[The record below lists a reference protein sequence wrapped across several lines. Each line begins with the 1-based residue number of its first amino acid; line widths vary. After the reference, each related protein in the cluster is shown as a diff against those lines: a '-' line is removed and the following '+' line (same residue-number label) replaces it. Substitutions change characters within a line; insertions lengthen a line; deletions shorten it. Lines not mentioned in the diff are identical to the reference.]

1 MVRKPINARVY
12 RIVNSED
19 NLGVKIS
26 RKCKNKIGSL
36 DLIFETQLL
45 QTLQVNANSDLFFP
59 KVTEELIVVNEE
71 TKTLLNY
78 VVLVECP
85 EFSLINMLEGPTAG
99 NVLKNPDAEEGY
111 HS

>member
-1 MVRKPINARVY
+1 
-12 RIVNSED
+12 
-19 NLGVKIS
+19 
-26 RKCKNKIGSL
+26 
-36 DLIFETQLL
+36 
-45 QTLQVNANSDLFFP
+45 
-59 KVTEELIVVNEE
+59 VTEELIVVNEE

-99 NVLKNPDAEEGY
+99 NALKNPDAEEGY